1 MIPVEELRKFCQI
14 SSQISVVRICIISDQ
29 RLTFPNSSLARVV
42 SVTHT
47 DSSFTP
53 RLSSPTRECELDPGN
68 NLEELE
74 GVWANAA

>member
-42 SVTHT
+42 FRDPYRFKLHT
-47 DSSFTP
+47 ETFIA
-53 RLSSPTRECELDPGN
+53 N
-68 NLEELE
+68 E
-74 GVWANAA
+74 GM